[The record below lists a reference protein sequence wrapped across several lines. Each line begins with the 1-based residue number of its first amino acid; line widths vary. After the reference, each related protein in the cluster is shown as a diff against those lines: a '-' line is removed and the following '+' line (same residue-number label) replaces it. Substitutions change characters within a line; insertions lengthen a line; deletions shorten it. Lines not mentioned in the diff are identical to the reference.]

1 VAETRY
7 LIRTDSHF
15 CIRKFSGRISGGMS
29 GRKYGGKN
37 TKGRKEGRR
46 SVEGGKGGGEM
57 RAFRSKFRRDKMR
70 TDLSFSSKFVT
81 H

>member
-1 VAETRY
+1 
-7 LIRTDSHF
+7 
-15 CIRKFSGRISGGMS
+15 MS
-29 GRKYGGKN
+29 GRKHGGKN
-37 TKGRKEGRR
+37 KKGRREGVGRGR
-46 SVEGGKGGGEM
+46 GVKGEEM

>member
-1 VAETRY
+1 
-7 LIRTDSHF
+7 
-15 CIRKFSGRISGGMS
+15 MS